1 MAAQREQPQ
10 PDILHPSLFEFLR
23 RFFHALAI
31 GAHRVLPSGHKE
43 HRQILFHAAQ
53 IFGLL
58 HIAYPLQQLPQ
69 QAAAGRKA
77 AAGVGNIGIYYIFVP
92 GEPVIFRPGV
102 LYMGVV
108 AAEHQVLEPGAGI
121 LLPYPAAHR
130 LTHPDRR
137 RKQGPGLPAGAA
149 DDGSGDPG
157 VRVFG
162 QDGSRHK
169 GAHRVAEENIGHI
182 RVFLPGLPQQ
192 IHAVLH
198 GGEPAPM
205 EIPLDP
211 FLSHRLAV
219 AHMVL
224 GHHQEAQA
232 VQIPRKIIVTLD
244 ELGDAVDDLH
254 HGSDFPRRSPAAA
267 VEPAHSHR
275 GDSKFLPDP

>member
-23 RFFHALAI
+23 RFFHALAV
-31 GAHRVLPSGHKE
+31 GAHRVFPSGHKE
-43 HRQILFHAAQ
+43 YGQVLFHAAQ

-58 HIAYPLQQLPQ
+58 HVEYSLQQLPQ

-77 AAGVGNIGIYYIFVP
+77 AAGVGNIGIYHIFIP
-92 GEPVIFRPGV
+92 GKPVVFRPGV
-102 LYMGVV
+102 LYMGIV
-108 AAEHQVLEPGAGI
+108 APKHQVLEPGAGV

-130 LTHPDRR
+130 LTHPDRHR
-137 RKQGPGLPAGAA
+137 QQGPGLPAGAA

-157 VRVFG
+157 IRVLG

-182 RVFLPGLPQQ
+182 RVLLPGLPQK

-205 EIPLDP
+205 EIALDP
-211 FLSHRLAV
+211 FLPYGLAV

-232 VQIPRKIIVTLD
+232 VQISREIIVTLD